1 MRKLYM
7 FISVL
12 SPMLFG
18 QSSLAQSNDEN
29 YILSQR
35 NISPSKSIDE
45 YQYYDGLGRLVEK
58 VSVNLSPESGVDLL
72 ESTSYDAFGYVL
84 QKGKPV
90 ALSGNLGNY
99 TDVTRDHYISD
110 YKEPYAYM
118 EYFYE
123 NSPLGR
129 KTEERGPGAAWI
141 VQGKKREIS
150 YLSNSTK
157 AHLNCL
163 SFELE
168 NDVLS
173 NKSYYPDGT
182 LNVIKQTDEDG
193 RVTYEFKDFLGR
205 LILSRRVF
213 AETDVDTYYIYDS
226 KGDLAVVLPP
236 EASSRLSSPG
246 NYSCKS
252 AAPLLDYAYLY
263 SYDEF
268 HRCVSKKLPGADAVA
283 IRYDNMDRPVFIQSG
298 VQKASGTA
306 TQMSYAPFGRLSSKS
321 DGTQS
326 LKVFY
331 DNYDFMSNKPS
342 LGYVQKAGYGNRADN
357 VIGLQ
362 TGEIVSAEVGKEL
375 YSVCYYDKKGQLVQ
389 KRSENHLGGLDC
401 YYYLYTYTGK
411 VASMLHEHIVGSSKQ
426 EEIYSYVYDNA
437 DRLLQVTHQLNGGE
451 KVILRQ
457 NVYDKLCRL
466 SSQKVFGKENVS
478 YEYNIRE
485 WPTSISSENYKETLS
500 YYGGN
505 YRMYG
510 GNVTSMTWSVG
521 NETLVRKYNFS
532 YDTLY
537 RLTSASYW
545 EDNAASGHY
554 DTRYTYDLMGNMLT
568 LKRNGLQ
575 DGGTYGAIDNVSFIY
590 KGNQMLRA
598 DDNVEDPTYKDAW
611 NFVDGASENIEYEY
625 DKNGNMV
632 KDLNKGIQSISYNS
646 LNLPTQIKL
655 EGGKNISYVYD
666 ANGKKLQASYTT
678 SLPRTSMT
686 LDYCDNMVYE
696 NGVLS
701 QILVEDGYISFTNGK
716 PVYHYY
722 LKDHLGSN
730 RVVVNHT
737 TGEVEQVNHYYPF
750 GGLMAESTGGS
761 VQRYKYNGK
770 ELDGMHG
777 LDWCDYGA
785 RWYDGMRFLTQDPH
799 ATDYVG
805 ISPYTYCANN
815 PINAIDID
823 GKDSYYTTE
832 GIYVCDNLKETDF
845 VYIVSDY
852 KYLRQLSNNNWLV
865 EFKGKQSIT
874 DADITAKAY
883 SNIFTNVLKRKNF
896 DTSLLENGS
905 ISVRILDSNSANSGP
920 LYECKDSFEASDE
933 IPWSDAPIATEL
945 KNADNQIKITANVV
959 LSDSERRNYL
969 STVSNIENVL
979 GVHEFLGH
987 GVLNYAANEH
997 WKILNMQMKHPSWK
1011 KTTKELKELY
1021 EYLKKK
1027 RPNEYLQH

>member
-1 MRKLYM
+1 MKLNLYKPISCKWIFL
-7 FISVL
+7 FISILLGGCLEQVN
-12 SPMLFG
+12 G
-18 QSSLAQSNDEN
+18 QS
-29 YILSQR
+29 
-35 NISPSKSIDE
+35 
-45 YQYYDGLGRLVEK
+45 
-58 VSVNLSPESGVDLL
+58 
-72 ESTSYDAFGYVL
+72 
-84 QKGKPV
+84 
-90 ALSGNLGNY
+90 
-99 TDVTRDHYISD
+99 
-110 YKEPYAYM
+110 
-118 EYFYE
+118 
-123 NSPLGR
+123 
-129 KTEERGPGAAWI
+129 
-141 VQGKKREIS
+141 
-150 YLSNSTK
+150 
-157 AHLNCL
+157 
-163 SFELE
+163 
-168 NDVLS
+168 
-173 NKSYYPDGT
+173 
-182 LNVIKQTDEDG
+182 
-193 RVTYEFKDFLGR
+193 
-205 LILSRRVF
+205 
-213 AETDVDTYYIYDS
+213 
-226 KGDLAVVLPP
+226 
-236 EASSRLSSPG
+236 
-246 NYSCKS
+246 
-252 AAPLLDYAYLY
+252 
-263 SYDEF
+263 
-268 HRCVSKKLPGADAVA
+268 
-283 IRYDNMDRPVFIQSG
+283 
-298 VQKASGTA
+298 
-306 TQMSYAPFGRLSSKS
+306 
-321 DGTQS
+321 
-326 LKVFY
+326 
-331 DNYDFMSNKPS
+331 
-342 LGYVQKAGYGNRADN
+342 
-357 VIGLQ
+357 
-362 TGEIVSAEVGKEL
+362 
-375 YSVCYYDKKGQLVQ
+375 
-389 KRSENHLGGLDC
+389 
-401 YYYLYTYTGK
+401 
-411 VASMLHEHIVGSSKQ
+411 
-426 EEIYSYVYDNA
+426 
-437 DRLLQVTHQLNGGE
+437 
-451 KVILRQ
+451 
-457 NVYDKLCRL
+457 
-466 SSQKVFGKENVS
+466 
-478 YEYNIRE
+478 
-485 WPTSISSENYKETLS
+485 
-500 YYGGN
+500 
-505 YRMYG
+505 
-510 GNVTSMTWSVG
+510 
-521 NETLVRKYNFS
+521 
-532 YDTLY
+532 
-537 RLTSASYW
+537 LTYW

-554 DTRYTYDLMGNMLT
+554 NTRYTYDLMGNMLT

-845 VYIVSDY
+845 IYIVSDY

-896 DTSLLENGS
+896 DTSLLENGR

-920 LYECKDSFEASDE
+920 SYKRKDSFGASDE
-933 IPWSDAPIATEL
+933 IPWSDAPIATEQ

-969 STVSNIENVL
+969 STVSNNIENVL

-987 GVLNYAANEH
+987 GVLNYTANEH